1 MPTNVISPNNAP
13 FTSNDETWYDLV
25 NHLVKVVQVAQNPS
39 KAFDSFNLTMLSED
53 RKIFTSSCAG
63 EMGSELFE
71 LIVDC

>member
-1 MPTNVISPNNAP
+1 MSYRLTTPLSHLMTR
-13 FTSNDETWYDLV
+13 WYDLV

-63 EMGSELFE
+63 EMGSELLE